1 MGYSRYRMSGNVWDV
16 VFWMVALPAAIFG
29 ELVIIHIFRKKAVE
43 KEIAE
48 EQESLVY
55 STEDAPPKIYTVRIK
70 ACNSPFAWYYERC
83 GEMFDVIVYDEEMY
97 ITTARSPQS
106 YIRKVD
112 CEIVSE
118 RFV

>member
-1 MGYSRYRMSGNVWDV
+1 MRGFVLWPVTFALLITIYSAVLHYLKSSND
-16 VFWMVALPAAIFG
+16 
-29 ELVIIHIFRKKAVE
+29 VE
-43 KEIAE
+43 KETEAA
-48 EQESLVY
+48 VY

-70 ACNSPFAWYYERC
+70 SCNSPFAWYYERC
-83 GEMFDVIVYDEEMY
+83 GEMFDVIIHDDEMY

-112 CEIVSE
+112 CEIVLE